1 MTRHAGLVPALLAV
15 LLLVSGC
22 ASREE
27 EGYDPR
33 YKYFPKFKDFEAADT
48 DHSGKLSLEEAQ
60 AIPLIARYFHEMDTD
75 KNGEVSWQEVTH
87 LDLRAVRRNEMLPP
101 GP

>member
-1 MTRHAGLVPALLAV
+1 MTRLAGILPSTLAV
-15 LLLVSGC
+15 LLLISGC

-33 YKYFPKFKDFEAADT
+33 FKYFPKFAQFDAADT
-48 DHSGKLSLEEAQ
+48 DHSGKLSPEEAQ
-60 AIPLIARYFHEMDTD
+60 AIPFVARYFREIDSD
-75 KNGEVSWQEVTH
+75 RSGDVSWQEVTH
-87 LDLRAVRRNEMLPP
+87 LDLRAVRRNEILPA